1 MDELLS
7 KLDFLFGLPPED
19 AIKAIQSM
27 GIEVTWDWKESLKAI
42 QENSFTVAKVAQAD
56 AVQEI
61 KSALEKSFESGT
73 TYKDFAKDI
82 QLKMEQRGLATK
94 PDGTSWRWDNIYRT
108 NMQSSYMDAK
118 SKQAT
123 ELIDVFP
130 FWQYDAINDS
140 RTRSAHRAL
149 DGKVLRADDSFWK
162 SHTPP
167 NGYRCRCSFIVLR
180 ASQVNRLNAPIAKGV
195 ELTQYKPDPGF
206 DKSQYKPDLTRYDSS
221 IANRLISELK

>member
-1 MDELLS
+1 MEEILS
-7 KLDFLFGLPPED
+7 QLDYLFGLPPED
-19 AIKAIQSM
+19 AIKAIQDM

-61 KSALEKSFESGT
+61 KSALEKSFETGT
-73 TYKDFAKDI
+73 TYKDFVKEI
-82 QLKMEQRGLATK
+82 QPLMERRGLATK

-123 ELIDVFP
+123 ELIETFP
-130 FWQYDAINDS
+130 FWQYDAISDS
-140 RTRSAHRAL
+140 RTRPTHRAL
-149 DGKVLRADDSFWK
+149 DGKILRADDPFWK

-180 ASQVNRLNAPIAKGV
+180 SSQVNRLNVPVSKGL
-195 ELTQYKPDPGF
+195 ELKQYKPDEGF
-206 DKSQYKPDLTRYDSS
+206 DKSKWTPDLSRYDSA
-221 IANRLISELK
+221 IAKKLKSQI